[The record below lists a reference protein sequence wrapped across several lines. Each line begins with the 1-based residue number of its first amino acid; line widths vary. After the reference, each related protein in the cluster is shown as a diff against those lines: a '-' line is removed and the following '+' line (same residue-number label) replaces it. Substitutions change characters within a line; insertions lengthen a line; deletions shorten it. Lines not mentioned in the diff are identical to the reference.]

1 MTSTRRDP
9 MREMHPRTRL
19 VLVIFATLVVGVLG
33 VVITG
38 LGVREMMRA
47 QRLSGATEVVDAR
60 AFDWSIVERRS
71 GTDYQ
76 LHYTF
81 EVQGVTYSATDAT
94 GRAELWQSVPEDVW
108 SASQESG
115 TLRVR
120 YAPEDPWVNAPID
133 EAPGSM
139 GDHIAGLV
147 LGLVLIAGAIW
158 MPFRA
163 RAVERARGAS

>member
-1 MTSTRRDP
+1 MARTRRDP
-9 MREMHPRTRL
+9 LREMHPRTRL
-19 VLVIFATLVVGVLG
+19 ALVIVATLVVGVLG

-47 QRLSGATEVVDAR
+47 QRLSGATEVVDAH

-94 GRAELWQSVPEDVW
+94 GRAELWQSVPEEVW
-108 SASQESG
+108 SASRESG
-115 TLRVR
+115 SLRIR
-120 YAPEDPWVNAPID
+120 YAADDPWINAPID
-133 EAPGSM
+133 EVPGTM

-158 MPFRA
+158 MPSRA
-163 RAVERARGAS
+163 RAVARTRGAS